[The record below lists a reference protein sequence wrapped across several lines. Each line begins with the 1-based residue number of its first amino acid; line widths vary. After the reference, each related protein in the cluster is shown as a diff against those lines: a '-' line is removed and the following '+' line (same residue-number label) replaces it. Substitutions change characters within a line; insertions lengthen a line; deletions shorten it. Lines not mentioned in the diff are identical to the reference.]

1 LARLLPPATFIQ
13 SGFAPG
19 TPLES
24 RPMDSLAQLLHLTP
38 ATLWMIV
45 KVLLVFGGPFTIA
58 SLLTWV
64 ERRGS
69 AMIQDRIGPNR
80 AALFGK
86 WRLLGLPQIV
96 ADGIKAFLKEDL
108 VPPHAVGILFWLA
121 PLFAFVPAVLGFAV
135 IPFGQSFTIG
145 NTQYHM
151 SLLDPGNGMGM
162 LYPMAIGAVAIY
174 GVLTAAWSSNN
185 KWSILGGMRVSAQM
199 ISYELAMSLAV
210 VAIFMRTGNAGPPT
224 FLEAYDPHRIV
235 AAQAGLWNVIP
246 QFLGFVVFSTCM
258 FAETNRLPFDFA
270 EGESEIVAGYLT
282 EFGSMKFALMY
293 LSEYVH
299 IVTAAALI
307 VTLYLGGWQIPF
319 VADPGALLSVAA
331 FLAKLLI
338 VCWVFIWV
346 RWTLPRFRYDQLM
359 ALGWKV
365 MLPLAL
371 GNLMLHAWWMHRA
384 AM

>member
-1 LARLLPPATFIQ
+1 METFAHLLHLSPATF
-13 SGFAPG
+13 
-19 TPLES
+19 
-24 RPMDSLAQLLHLTP
+24 
-38 ATLWMIV
+38 WMIV

-80 AALFGK
+80 AALFGR
-86 WRLLGLPQIV
+86 WRLLGLPQIA

-108 VPPHAVGILFWLA
+108 VPPHAVSSLFWLA
-121 PLFAFVPAVLGFAV
+121 PMLTFVPAVLGFAI
-135 IPFGQSFTIG
+135 IPFGQSFTLNG
-145 NTQYHM
+145 LEYHM

-162 LYPMAIGAVAIY
+162 LYPMAIGAVAVY

-210 VAIFMRTGNAGPPT
+210 VAIFMRTGG
-224 FLEAYDPHRIV
+224 YDPHQII
-235 AAQAGLWNVIP
+235 AAQSGLWNAVP
-246 QFLGFVVFSTCM
+246 QFLGFIVFTTCM

-282 EFGSMKFALMY
+282 EYGSMKFALMY

-299 IVTAAALI
+299 MVTAAALI
-307 VTLYLGGWQIPF
+307 VTLYLGGWRVPF
-319 VADPGALLSVAA
+319 LADPGALLSVAS
-331 FLAKLLI
+331 FLGKLLF
-338 VCWVFIWV
+338 VCWVFVWV

-371 GNLMLHAWWMHRA
+371 VNLLLHAWWMHRA
-384 AM
+384 VLG